1 MIARNPAVA
10 EFGTK
15 RLYSQAGLPLWRG
28 SVFTFLLLTTVDGPI
43 KRFGQRREGSTPKQV
58 RPREYNMSHKSAEYC
73 RSCTETIHQLQGK
86 WKMQILCE
94 MREAPVRLG
103 QLARALPAVSKKVL
117 TENLR
122 ELERAGL
129 IVRQEYQ
136 DALRHVEYDFRANVR
151 EELCGLLDHLA
162 SFGNVLREPLPSPSG
177 ESSSVQLNGTHVA
190 VRDQL
195 PKRQRSLA

>member
-1 MIARNPAVA
+1 MAWLGVYVSSVDHRRRSDQAIWATTGREYA
-10 EFGTK
+10 ETSSTK
-15 RLYSQAGLPLWRG
+15 GVQHEPQISGILPLVYR
-28 SVFTFLLLTTVDGPI
+28 
-43 KRFGQRREGSTPKQV
+43 
-58 RPREYNMSHKSAEYC
+58 
-73 RSCTETIHQLQGK
+73 
-86 WKMQILCE
+86 
-94 MREAPVRLG
+94 
-103 QLARALPAVSKKVL
+103 
-117 TENLR
+117 
-122 ELERAGL
+122 
-129 IVRQEYQ
+129 